1 MPIRSSSLNRQIHK
15 LGARLHLAVLS
26 RTRSQGPDQPPSTAE
41 QALRE
46 ERRLL
51 KEAQATRQAQAR
63 LPKAKVVK
71 PAKPAKPPRAPKA
84 AKPPKA
90 EKPAKD
96 KSARKDKKPS
106 RADVLTKK
114 AANAEAAKKADRKSA
129 KT

>member
-1 MPIRSSSLNRQIHK
+1 MPIRTSSLNRQIRK
-15 LGARLHLAVLS
+15 LGTRLHLAAVS
-26 RTRSQGPDQPPSTAE
+26 RTRSQGADQPPSENE

-51 KEAQATRQAQAR
+51 KEAQATRRAQAG

-71 PAKPAKPPRAPKA
+71 PPKPAKPPKAPKA

-96 KSARKDKKPS
+96 KSAGKDKKPS

-114 AANAEAAKKADRKSA
+114 AENAEAAKRADRKSA